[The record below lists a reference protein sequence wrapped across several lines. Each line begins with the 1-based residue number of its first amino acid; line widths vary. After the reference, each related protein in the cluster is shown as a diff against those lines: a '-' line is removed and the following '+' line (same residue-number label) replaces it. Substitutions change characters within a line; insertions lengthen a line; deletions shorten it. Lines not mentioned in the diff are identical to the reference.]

1 LYPLLFDTFPTNF
14 PTKTIPPYV
23 KTTRMVENFCA
34 KPIPRALQN
43 HPVFTMMESQ
53 TAPSRLRKQKARAG
67 VRQPARA
74 TPKQAIS

>member
-1 LYPLLFDTFPTNF
+1 
-14 PTKTIPPYV
+14 
-23 KTTRMVENFCA
+23 MVANFCA
-34 KPIPRALQN
+34 KPILTDLQN
-43 HPVFTMMESQ
+43 YPIFAMMKLQ